1 MARSVVVVVVVVV
14 VVLKRVKDA
23 LRVETPVAAG
33 EMACKREVAYLRKL
47 PKWKSYTAHCKSSNM
62 DPANRATARNF

>member
-1 MARSVVVVVVVVV
+1 MARSVVVVVVA
-14 VVLKRVKDA
+14 LKRVKDA
-23 LRVETPVAAG
+23 LRVETLVAAAAG

-62 DPANRATARNF
+62 DPANRATARKF